1 MPDRLSLTATQVWQ
15 FITDGFV
22 RVEGAFSPEVA
33 AEGRTAIW
41 TQMGKDPGNPATWT
55 EPVVRLVPSERG
67 PFRAAINTS
76 RLHVAFDQL
85 VGQGRWYARPDCGLF
100 VVRFPAAAPPG
111 DTGWH
116 IDASYLTNGTYWVN
130 LWSRERALLMLPL
143 FSDIGQDDAPTRLRV
158 GSHLDV
164 PQILAPAGE
173 GGMEWPELSER
184 ASAASAGRPVAL
196 ATGKAGDVYL
206 CHPFVVH
213 AAQPHRGSSP
223 RFMAQPPLMS
233 KGPLQLDRAAGDY
246 SPVEIAVR
254 RALSHTKNSP
264 GS

>member
-22 RVEGAFSPEVA
+22 RLEGAFTPEIA
-33 AEGRTAIW
+33 AEGRAAIW
-41 TQMGKDPGNPATWT
+41 KQMGKDPDDPATWT

-76 RLHVAFDQL
+76 RLHVALDQL
-85 VGQGRWYARPDCGLF
+85 VGQGRWYTRPDCGLF
-100 VVRFPAAAPPG
+100 VVRFPVAAPPG

-116 IDASYLTNGTYWVN
+116 IDASYLLDGTLRVN
-130 LWSRERALLMLPL
+130 LWSRERSLLMLPL
-143 FSDIGQDDAPTRLRV
+143 FSDIGLDDAPTRLRV

-164 PQILAPAGE
+164 PAILAPAGE
-173 GGMEWPELSER
+173 GGVEWMELSER

-196 ATGKAGDVYL
+196 ATGRAGDVYL

-233 KGPLQLDRAAGDY
+233 KGPLQLERAAGDY

-254 RALSHTKNSP
+254 RALSQTNVP
-264 GS
+264 RP

>member
-1 MPDRLSLTATQVWQ
+1 MPDRLSLTSPQVWQ

-22 RVEGAFSPEVA
+22 RVEAAFSPELA
-33 AEGRTAIW
+33 AEGRAAIW
-41 TQMGKDPGNPATWT
+41 AQMRKDPGNPATWT

-67 PFRAAINTS
+67 PFRAAINTH
-76 RLHVAFDQL
+76 RLHLAFDQL
-85 VGQGRWYARPDCGLF
+85 VGKERWYARPDCGLF
-100 VVRFPAAAPPG
+100 VVRFPVAAPPG

-116 IDASYLTNGTYWVN
+116 IDASYLANSRYWVN

-143 FSDIGQDDAPTRLRV
+143 FSDIGEDDAPTLLRV

-164 PQILAPAGE
+164 PPILAPAGE
-173 GGMEWPELSER
+173 SGMEWGELSAR
-184 ASAASAGRPVAL
+184 ASAASEGRAVVL
-196 ATGKAGDVYL
+196 ATGNAGDVYL

-213 AAQPHRGSSP
+213 AAQPHRGSTP

-254 RALSHTKNSP
+254 RALSRASTP
-264 GS
+264 VP